1 MDYFSQGGRRRGNSA
16 SQQDPPNPPQTPGAR
31 NIPGAPSFETLRAP
45 SNIRIRRLPS
55 NTTVLLSRP
64 TSQAPSDSN
73 AQEGDDAVTGRRR
86 SLSAPQRPSSH
97 VLSQSTD
104 LSRQRTL
111 EGGAGQLSTITEG
124 AQATPRGGAMRPAY
138 PNIPEGSRATTPGID
153 ARDMATRTPSPERL
167 GAGGAAMHSAGHAA
181 QRSRG
186 FGLSR
191 FRSNTSTAQRPDSRY
206 SQRMQEDTEYEAD
219 VIDLLDLVDP
229 EVRTLGT
236 LTNLQNSLFVPD
248 LGGLVNRRPT
258 YDLSRRPTSEHIEA
272 IARSRAGARASRLGQ
287 PGPSIP
293 RKPVPVS
300 APQPTEGDA
309 IELQESNLTRKM
321 SISSELSD
329 SHYAVLP
336 HGVSLEGWA
345 QEDVAELNDHVR
357 HLLHSKREGFKR
369 SMRGFR
375 KYISKPL
382 GLFVF
387 VYATLVTL
395 FGAAWVFA
403 LIGWIYVG
411 DRQEYIINVIDLVLV
426 ALFALMGDGLAPFR
440 AVDTYHMCFIAHYH
454 HLTWRLRKEKQLPA
468 LVDHNDLPD
477 RRRSATEQEIDDIVD
492 KEEMAEY
499 SVLSPRQQ
507 KRLQYHQAKFNKSHT
522 FYKPHETAT
531 HHAFPL
537 RLMIAAVVLLDFH
550 SIFQVAL
557 GTCTWSIDY
566 RVRPEALTAT
576 ILSCSI
582 ACNIAAGVV
591 ISVGDHK
598 TRKKDV
604 LERIFRQGLTEEA
617 LKKMAKKH
625 ERGDMRISVDP
636 SKVESE
642 DIRAAYSFA
651 AGGSNDRSKSLGAKN
666 DDDFHTPL
674 GTPERR

>member
-1 MDYFSQGGRRRGNSA
+1 MDYFGSAARRGGNTNDQPNA
-16 SQQDPPNPPQTPGAR
+16 PPRTPGAR
-31 NIPGAPSFETLRAP
+31 HVLGAPSFESLRAP

-55 NTTVLLSRP
+55 NIATPASRP
-64 TSQAPSDSN
+64 DSQARDRE
-73 AQEGDDAVTGRRR
+73 AAEDDAQAGRRR
-86 SLSAPQRPSSH
+86 SFSAPQRPASN
-97 VLSQSTD
+97 VVPASTD

-111 EGGAGQLSTITEG
+111 DGAGHMSTITEG
-124 AQATPRGGAMRPAY
+124 QQVPARR
-138 PNIPEGSRATTPGID
+138 NRAHPGFREIREADSPAGTPGINV
-153 ARDMATRTPSPERL
+153 RDMATRTPSPERL
-167 GAGGAAMHSAGHAA
+167 GTGAAAMHSAGNAA

-186 FGLSR
+186 VGGLSR
-191 FRSNTSTAQRPDSRY
+191 YRSNTSLAFRPDRPN
-206 SQRMQEDTEYEAD
+206 SQQQGEEYEAD

-229 EVRTLGT
+229 EIRTLGT
-236 LTNLQNSLFVPD
+236 LTNLQNSLFIPD

-258 YDLSRRPTSEHIEA
+258 YELSRRPTADIEA
-272 IARSRAGARASRLGQ
+272 IARSRAETRASQ
-287 PGPSIP
+287 AGPPRIP
-293 RKPVPVS
+293 RKPVPERTS
-300 APQPTEGDA
+300 STEQDG
-309 IELQESNLTRKM
+309 IELEDGLKRKM
-321 SISSELSD
+321 SISSQLSD

-336 HGVSLEGWA
+336 HGVSLEGWDD
-345 QEDVAELNDHVR
+345 EDVAELNDHVR

-382 GLFVF
+382 GLFVT
-387 VYATLVTL
+387 VYAVLVTL

-411 DRQEYIINVIDLVLV
+411 GRQEYIINVIDLVLV

-454 HLTWRLRKEKQLPA
+454 HLTWRLRKEQGMPG

-477 RRRSATEQEIDDIVD
+477 RRRSATDVDDLVD
-492 KEEMAEY
+492 KEEMAEF

-507 KRLQYHQAKFNKSHT
+507 KRLAYHQAKFNKSHT

-537 RLMIAAVVLLDFH
+537 KLMVAAVVLLDCH
-550 SIFQVAL
+550 SILQVAL

-582 ACNIAAGVV
+582 TCNIAAGIV
-591 ISVGDHK
+591 ISIGDHK

-604 LERIFRQGLTEEA
+604 LERMFRQGLTEEA
-617 LKKMAKKH
+617 LKKMAKNH
-625 ERGDMRISVDP
+625 ERGEMGMRVDQRKVGDGDIKHAAELAGP
-636 SKVESE
+636 S
-642 DIRAAYSFA
+642 
-651 AGGSNDRSKSLGAKN
+651 GRSQSKADTGYDTS
-666 DDDFHTPL
+666 PSSQ
-674 GTPERR
+674 

>member
-1 MDYFSQGGRRRGNSA
+1 MDYGGRRRDNSA
-16 SQQDPPNPPQTPGAR
+16 SQQDRPPSTPGAR
-31 NIPGAPSFETLRAP
+31 NIPGAPSFESLRAP

-55 NTTVLLSRP
+55 NTTVILPRP
-64 TSQAPSDSN
+64 GSQAPSDN
-73 AQEGDDAVTGRRR
+73 QIAEEDDTAGRRR
-86 SLSAPQRPSSH
+86 SFSAPQRPSSQ
-97 VLSQSTD
+97 VLAQAND

-111 EGGAGQLSTITEG
+111 DGGGGGGGHLSTITEG
-124 AQATPRGGAMRPAY
+124 AQAAPRGGTMHPGF
-138 PNIPEGSRATTPGID
+138 PSVPEGSRATTPGID

-167 GAGGAAMHSAGHAA
+167 GAGGSAMHSAGHAA

-186 FGLSR
+186 FGLAR
-191 FRSNTSTAQRPDSRY
+191 FRSNTSTTQRPESRY
-206 SQRMQEDTEYEAD
+206 SQRAQGDTEYEAD

-272 IARSRAGARASRLGQ
+272 IARSRVGTRASRVGA
-287 PGPSIP
+287 PGSSIP
-293 RKPVPVS
+293 RKPVPES

-336 HGVSLEGWA
+336 HGVSLEGWDP
-345 QEDVAELNDHVR
+345 EDVAELNDHVR

-369 SMRGFR
+369 STRGFR

-382 GLFVF
+382 GFFVF

-454 HLTWRLRKEKQLPA
+454 HLTWRLRKEKSLPA

-477 RRRSATEQEIDDIVD
+477 RRRSATEQDIDDIVD

-499 SVLSPRQQ
+499 SVLNPRQQ

-537 RLMIAAVVLLDFH
+537 RLMIAAVVLLDCH
-550 SIFQVAL
+550 SLFQVAL

-566 RVRPEALTAT
+566 HVRPEALTAT

-591 ISVGDHK
+591 ISIGDHK

-625 ERGDMRISVDP
+625 ERGDMRLSVDP
-636 SKVESE
+636 SKLESE
-642 DIRAAYSFA
+642 DIRAAHSA
-651 AGGSNDRSKSLGAKN
+651 AASGSNDRSKSLGKGKEE
-666 DDDFHTPL
+666 DFHTPL
-674 GTPERR
+674 EAPEGR

>member
-1 MDYFSQGGRRRGNSA
+1 MDYFNSGSRRRRNSA
-16 SQQDPPNPPQTPGAR
+16 NEHDNAPPQRPGAR
-31 NIPGAPSFETLRAP
+31 YVPGAPSFESLRAP

-55 NTTVLLSRP
+55 YSSVNLARP
-64 TSQAPSDSN
+64 ATQES
-73 AQEGDDAVTGRRR
+73 AQTPGIPEEDPAVTGRRR
-86 SLSAPQRPSSH
+86 SSSAPQRPN
-97 VLSQSTD
+97 VND
-104 LSRQRTL
+104 LLASDWERQRTADVRVSNMPAIR
-111 EGGAGQLSTITEG
+111 EGEQTTPYAGGQRFPHGTDGSL
-124 AQATPRGGAMRPAY
+124 PA
-138 PNIPEGSRATTPGID
+138 TPGISV
-153 ARDMATRTPSPERL
+153 RDMEPGTPPVERV
-167 GAGGAAMHSAGHAA
+167 GAGAGAMHSAGAAA

-191 FRSNTSTAQRPDSRY
+191 FRSNTSATQDSRRPP
-206 SQRMQEDTEYEAD
+206 SRASGTEYESD
-219 VIDLLDLVDP
+219 VIDLLDLIDP
-229 EVRTLGT
+229 EVRTIGT

-258 YDLSRRPTSEHIEA
+258 YDLSSRRPTTERPEVDSEIQR
-272 IARSRAGARASRLGQ
+272 IVRSRAGTRASHAGAPTSRPIPEHHLSELG
-287 PGPSIP
+287 
-293 RKPVPVS
+293 
-300 APQPTEGDA
+300 EG
-309 IELQESNLTRKM
+309 IELQDSQLRRKM

-336 HGVSLEGWA
+336 HGVSLEGWGE
-345 QEDVAELNDHVR
+345 EDVAELNDHVR

-369 SMRGFR
+369 SMRGF
-375 KYISKPL
+375 KQYISKPL

-411 DRQEYIINVIDLVLV
+411 GRQEYIINIIDLTLV

-454 HLTWRLRKEKQLPA
+454 HLTWRLRKESELPD

-477 RRRSATEQEIDDIVD
+477 RRRSATETEIDDAID
-492 KEEMAEY
+492 RAETAEF
-499 SVLSPRQQ
+499 SVLTPRQQ

-522 FYKPHETAT
+522 FYKPHETTT

-537 RLMIAAVVLLDFH
+537 RLMIAAVVLLDCH
-550 SIFQVAL
+550 SLLQVAL

-582 ACNIAAGVV
+582 TCNIAAGVV
-591 ISVGDHK
+591 ISIGDHK

-604 LERIFRQGLTEEA
+604 LERMFRQSLTEQA
-617 LKKMAKKH
+617 MKRMAKTH
-625 ERGDMRISVDP
+625 DRGELPLTVDAR
-636 SKVESE
+636 KVESE
-642 DIRAAYSFA
+642 DFQKAAQA
-651 AGGSNDRSKSLGAKN
+651 RAGGDSSSQERSKSKGGA
-666 DDDFHTPL
+666 DRPEEHLTPA
-674 GTPERR
+674 ER

>member
-16 SQQDPPNPPQTPGAR
+16 SQQDRPNPPQTPGAR
-31 NIPGAPSFETLRAP
+31 NIPGAPSFENLRAP

-55 NTTVLLSRP
+55 NTTVILPRP

-73 AQEGDDAVTGRRR
+73 AQEEDDAVTGRRR
-86 SLSAPQRPSSH
+86 SLSAPQRPSSN
-97 VLSQSTD
+97 VLFQTAD
-104 LSRQRTL
+104 LSRERTL
-111 EGGAGQLSTITEG
+111 DGGAGQLSTITEG
-124 AQATPRGGAMRPAY
+124 AQAMPRGGAMHSAH

-167 GAGGAAMHSAGHAA
+167 GNGGAAMHSAGHAA

-186 FGLSR
+186 FGLAR
-191 FRSNTSTAQRPDSRY
+191 FRSNTSTAQRPNSRY

-258 YDLSRRPTSEHIEA
+258 YNLSRRPTSEHIEA
-272 IARSRAGARASRLGQ
+272 IARSRAGTRASMLGQ
-287 PGPSIP
+287 PGPSIR

-411 DRQEYIINVIDLVLV
+411 DRQEYIINVIDLILV

-477 RRRSATEQEIDDIVD
+477 RRRSAIEQEIDDIVD
-492 KEEMAEY
+492 KEEMAEF

-537 RLMIAAVVLLDFH
+537 RLMIAAVVLLDCH
-550 SIFQVAL
+550 SLFQVAL

-566 RVRPEALTAT
+566 KVRPEALTAT

-642 DIRAAYSFA
+642 DIRAAHSFA
-651 AGGSNDRSKSLGAKN
+651 AGASNTHRYKSLGAGQEE
-666 DDDFHTPL
+666 DPS
-674 GTPERR
+674 EEAR